1 MCEQCEHILVYTPEG
16 LFFQIFTEKVQVM
29 RVWLQGVYGS
39 GKYAEV
45 DAEDYEL
52 VSKYSWHYRD
62 GYAVTKTRL
71 PDGRRVTIQ
80 MHRLIT
86 GTTDPFILVDHKD
99 QNRLNNSRS
108 NLREVTP
115 KQNANNMATNRRLTA
130 FGEERTMA
138 EWADDPRCSVSY
150 FCLAG
155 RIAMGFPIE
164 LSILAKQG
172 ELDGLKPED
181 FVAAEAEGEEI

>member
-1 MCEQCEHILVYTPEG
+1 MYELHEYTLVYTPEG
-16 LFFQIFTEKVQVM
+16 LFFQIFTEKVQLM
-29 RVWLQGVYGS
+29 KVWLCGTYGS

-45 DAEDYEL
+45 DTEDYEL

-71 PDGRRVTIQ
+71 PNGKRVTIQ

-86 GTTDPFILVDHKD
+86 GTTDPFILVDHRD
-99 QNRLNNSRS
+99 QNRLNNVRS

-115 KQNANNMATNRRLTA
+115 KQNANNMSTNRRLVA
-130 FGEERTMA
+130 FGEEKTMA

-155 RIAMGFPIE
+155 RITMGFPIE
-164 LSILAKQG
+164 ISILAKQG
-172 ELDGLKPED
+172 ELDGLKAGD
-181 FVAAEAEGEEI
+181 FSADAEV